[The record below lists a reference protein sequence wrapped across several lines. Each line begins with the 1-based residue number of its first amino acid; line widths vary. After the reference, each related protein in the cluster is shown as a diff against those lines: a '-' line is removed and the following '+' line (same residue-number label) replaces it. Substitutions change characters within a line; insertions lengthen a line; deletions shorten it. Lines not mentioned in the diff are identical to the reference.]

1 MSLTYLGSATGRRIG
16 ELEIALRIVQ
26 QAETLCLEL
35 GNKDGLQRSYGNQA
49 VILRAWGRLEEA
61 MALHK
66 KQEALCLKLG
76 NKNGLQRSERN
87 ALSYAFIGGWRVLRP
102 EPRVECKCKEF
113 GRK

>member
-26 QAETLCLEL
+26 QAETLCLE
-35 GNKDGLQRSYGNQA
+35 
-49 VILRAWGRLEEA
+49 
-61 MALHK
+61 
-66 KQEALCLKLG
+66 LG